1 MTASDT
7 PLGVEPQPTAS
18 TPEPVVKAAWIWGTL
33 SGFITTA
40 IGVLVAV
47 GALTSAQGDAYGAV
61 VDYVSV
67 NLVPVAT
74 AIVGVVGLV
83 SSIASHQATAWVAR
97 RKVTPV
103 AEAPVAKTYRSE
115 GTVR

>member
-7 PLGVEPQPTAS
+7 PLGVEPQPTAA
-18 TPEPVVKAAWIWGTL
+18 TPEPVVKAAALWGGL
-33 SGFITTA
+33 SALFITGL
-40 IGVLVAV
+40 GVLVSV
-47 GALTSAQGDAYGAV
+47 GALSTTEAGVYYSAIDS
-61 VDYVSV
+61 VST

-83 SSIASHQATAWVAR
+83 SGIVSPLVAAFVAR